1 MQQIKTISGT
11 TSRNEMLERIEDS
24 MIVAENKINVVISI
38 DFTILFYLPVIK
50 LLLINYN
57 NIFKSRKIYDWNKFN
72 IKRRVIIKTCDF

>member
-1 MQQIKTISGT
+1 MQQIKTRSGT

-57 NIFKSRKIYDWNKFN
+57 NIFES
-72 IKRRVIIKTCDF
+72 